1 MEQEC
6 LINQRDS
13 EHEHLEELVDLKL
26 VSEDNLKIHRE
37 AEMELRKENL
47 ILKRKL
53 KEIEAK
59 LEGLRAQK

>member
-1 MEQEC
+1 M
-6 LINQRDS
+6 INQRDS